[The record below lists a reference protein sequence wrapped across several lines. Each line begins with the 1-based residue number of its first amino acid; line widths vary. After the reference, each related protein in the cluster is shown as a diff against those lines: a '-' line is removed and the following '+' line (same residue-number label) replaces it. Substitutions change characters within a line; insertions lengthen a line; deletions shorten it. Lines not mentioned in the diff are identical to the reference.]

1 MTQLAIFKLKLG
13 ALGMSNK
20 TINPFEMVVSQI
32 DAVCDRLNIEDVY
45 RLRLERC
52 ERELTVNFPVKMDDG
67 TVKLFTGFRIQHND
81 TRGPAKGGIRY
92 HPDVTLD
99 ETRALAAWMTL
110 KAAVANIPY
119 GGAKGAVICNPKLMS
134 QTELERLT
142 RRYTAEISILIGPES
157 DIPAPDVGTNPQIM
171 AWIMDTYS
179 MTKGYS
185 IPAVVTGKPIE
196 IGGSKG
202 RFEATGRGCMISANL
217 AARQKRMSLDGAT
230 VVVQGVGNVGSAAA
244 KLLVR
249 EGCRVIA
256 VSDSK
261 GGVHNS
267 KGLDMESLLNYK
279 KETGSVVD
287 FNGADTITNVELL
300 ALTCDILIPAA
311 IECQITASNAAQV
324 KAKIVVEGAN
334 GPTTPEAD
342 KILHDNGVLVI
353 PDVLANTGGVIVSY
367 FEWVQNLEFFFWDEE
382 EINGR
387 LQKIMTNAFAE
398 VSEISKADKTDMRSA
413 AHMLAIKRLV
423 SAMSIR
429 GIYP

>member
-1 MTQLAIFKLKLG
+1 
-13 ALGMSNK
+13 MSAEV
-20 TINPFEMVVSQI
+20 INPFDMVVSQI
-32 DAVCDRLNIEDVY
+32 DAVCHRLNVKDAY
-45 RLRLERC
+45 RLRLEKC
-52 ERELTVNFPVKMDDG
+52 ERELIVNFPVKMDDG
-67 TVKLFTGFRIQHND
+67 TVKVFTGFRIQHND
-81 TRGPAKGGIRY
+81 TRGPAKGGVRY

-134 QTELERLT
+134 QAELERLT
-142 RRYTAEISILIGPES
+142 RRYAAEISILIGPES

-202 RFEATGRGCMISANL
+202 RFEATGRGCTIIANL
-217 AARQKRMSLDGAT
+217 AARQKGMNLDGAA
-230 VVVQGVGNVGSAAA
+230 VAVQGVGNVGSTAAS
-244 KLLVR
+244 LLATR
-249 EGCRVIA
+249 GCRVVA

-261 GGVHNS
+261 GGVYDP
-267 KGLDMESLLNYK
+267 KGLDIQGLLDYK
-279 KETGSVVD
+279 KQTGSVVAFD
-287 FNGADTITNVELL
+287 GAETITNADLL
-300 ALTCDILIPAA
+300 ALPCDILIPAA
-311 IECQITASNAAQV
+311 MECQITASNAAQV
-324 KAKIVVEGAN
+324 KARLLVEGAN

-342 KILHDNGVLVI
+342 EILRDKGVLVI
-353 PDVLANTGGVIVSY
+353 PDILANTGGVIVSY
-367 FEWVQNLEFFFWDEE
+367 FEWVQDIASFFWDEE
-382 EINGR
+382 EINNKLER
-387 LQKIMTNAFAE
+387 IITNAFAE
-398 VSEISKADKTDMRSA
+398 VSDISQAEKTDMRIA
-413 AHMLAIKRLV
+413 AHILAIRRLV

>member
-1 MTQLAIFKLKLG
+1 
-13 ALGMSNK
+13 MSAEV
-20 TINPFEMVVSQI
+20 INPFEMVVSQI
-32 DAVCDRLNIEDVY
+32 DAVCHRLNVKDAY
-45 RLRLERC
+45 RLRLEKC
-52 ERELTVNFPVKMDDG
+52 ERELIVNFPVKMDDG
-67 TVKLFTGFRIQHND
+67 TVKVFTGFRIQHND
-81 TRGPAKGGIRY
+81 TRGPAKGGVRY

-134 QTELERLT
+134 QAELERLT
-142 RRYTAEISILIGPES
+142 RRYAAEISILIGPES

-202 RFEATGRGCMISANL
+202 RFEATGRGCTIIANL
-217 AARQKRMSLDGAT
+217 AARQKGMNLDGAA
-230 VVVQGVGNVGSAAA
+230 VAVQGVGNVGSTAAS
-244 KLLVR
+244 LLATR
-249 EGCRVIA
+249 GCRVVA

-261 GGVHNS
+261 GGVYDP
-267 KGLDMESLLNYK
+267 KGLDIRGLLDYK
-279 KETGSVVD
+279 KQTGSVVAFD
-287 FNGADTITNVELL
+287 GAETITNADLL
-300 ALTCDILIPAA
+300 AVPCDILIPAA
-311 IECQITASNAAQV
+311 MECQITASNAAQV
-324 KAKIVVEGAN
+324 KARILVEGAN

-342 KILHDNGVLVI
+342 EILRDKGVLVI
-353 PDVLANTGGVIVSY
+353 PDILANTGGVIVSY
-367 FEWVQNLEFFFWDEE
+367 FEWVQDIASFFWDEE
-382 EINGR
+382 EINNKLER
-387 LQKIMTNAFAE
+387 IITNAFAE
-398 VSEISKADKTDMRSA
+398 VSDISQAEKTDMRIA
-413 AHMLAIKRLV
+413 AHILAIRRLV

>member
-1 MTQLAIFKLKLG
+1 
-13 ALGMSNK
+13 MS
-20 TINPFEMVVSQI
+20 TEVINPFEMVVSQI
-32 DAVCDRLNIEDVY
+32 DAVCHRLNVKDAY
-45 RLRLERC
+45 RLRLEKC
-52 ERELTVNFPVKMDDG
+52 ERELIVNFPVKMDDG
-67 TVKLFTGFRIQHND
+67 TVKVFTGFRIQHND
-81 TRGPAKGGIRY
+81 TRGPAKGGVRY

-134 QTELERLT
+134 QAELERLT
-142 RRYTAEISILIGPES
+142 RRYAAEISILIGPES

-202 RFEATGRGCMISANL
+202 RFEATGRGCTIIANL
-217 AARQKRMSLDGAT
+217 AARQKGMNLDGAA
-230 VVVQGVGNVGSAAA
+230 VAVQGVGNVGSTAAS
-244 KLLVR
+244 LLATR
-249 EGCRVIA
+249 GCRVVA

-261 GGVHNS
+261 GGVYDP
-267 KGLDMESLLNYK
+267 KGLDIRGLLDYK
-279 KETGSVVD
+279 KQTGSVVAFD
-287 FNGADTITNVELL
+287 GAETITNADLL
-300 ALTCDILIPAA
+300 AVPCDILIPAA
-311 IECQITASNAAQV
+311 MECQITASNAAQV
-324 KAKIVVEGAN
+324 KARILVEGAN

-342 KILHDNGVLVI
+342 EILRDKGVLVI
-353 PDVLANTGGVIVSY
+353 PDILANTGGVIVSY
-367 FEWVQNLEFFFWDEE
+367 FEWVQDIASFFWDEE
-382 EINGR
+382 EINNKLER
-387 LQKIMTNAFAE
+387 IITNAFAE
-398 VSEISKADKTDMRSA
+398 VSDISQADKTDMRIA
-413 AHMLAIKRLV
+413 AHILAIRRLV

>member
-1 MTQLAIFKLKLG
+1 MTQLATLGSKLERP
-13 ALGMSNK
+13 GMSTE
-20 TINPFEMVVSQI
+20 TINPFEMAVSQI
-32 DAVCDRLNIEDVY
+32 DAVCDRLNVEDVY
-45 RLRLERC
+45 RLRLEKC
-52 ERELTVNFPVKMDDG
+52 ERELIVNFPVKMDDG
-67 TVKLFTGFRIQHND
+67 TVEVFTGFRIQHND

-142 RRYTAEISILIGPES
+142 RRYAAEISILIGPEN

-202 RFEATGRGCMISANL
+202 RFEATGRGCVIIANL
-217 AARQKRMSLDGAT
+217 AARQKGISLEGAT
-230 VVVQGVGNVGSAAA
+230 VAVQGAGNVGGIAA
-244 KLLVR
+244 KLLATK
-249 EGCRVIA
+249 GCRVIA

-261 GGVHNS
+261 GGVYNP
-267 KGLDMESLLNYK
+267 KGLDMQGLLDYK
-279 KETGSVVD
+279 KQTGSVAA
-287 FNGADTITNVELL
+287 FNGAETITNAELL
-300 ALTCDILIPAA
+300 ALPCDILIPAA
-311 IECQITASNAAQV
+311 IECQVTASNAAQV
-324 KAKIVVEGAN
+324 KARILVEGAN

-342 KILHDNGVLVI
+342 EILYHNGVLVI
-353 PDVLANTGGVIVSY
+353 PDILANTGGVIVSY
-367 FEWVQNLEFFFWDEE
+367 FEWVQNIESFFWDEE
-382 EINGR
+382 EVNSKLER
-387 LQKIMTNAFAE
+387 IMTNAFAE
-398 VSEISKADKTDMRSA
+398 VSEISKAEKTDMRNA
-413 AHMLAIKRLV
+413 AHTLAIRRLV

>member
-1 MTQLAIFKLKLG
+1 
-13 ALGMSNK
+13 MSTK

-217 AARQKRMSLDGAT
+217 AAKQKGMSLDGAT
-230 VVVQGVGNVGSAAA
+230 VVVQGVGNVGSAAT

-261 GGVHNS
+261 GGVHNL
-267 KGLDMESLLNYK
+267 KGLDMEGLLNYK
-279 KETGSVVD
+279 KETGSVIG
-287 FNGADTITNVELL
+287 FKGAETITNAELL
-300 ALTCDILIPAA
+300 ALTCDILVPAA
-311 IECQITASNAAQV
+311 MECQITASNAAQV

-342 KILHDNGVLVI
+342 KILHNNGVLVI
-353 PDVLANTGGVIVSY
+353 PDVLANIGGVIVSY
-367 FEWVQNLEFFFWDEE
+367 FEWVQNIESFFWDEE
-382 EINGR
+382 EINGK

-398 VSEISKADKTDMRSA
+398 VLEISKAAKTDMRSA

>member
-1 MTQLAIFKLKLG
+1 MNT
-13 ALGMSNK
+13 
-20 TINPFEMVVSQI
+20 TTVNPFEMVVSQI
-32 DAVCDRLNIEDVY
+32 DAVCEQLNIEEVY
-45 RLRLERC
+45 RLRLEKC
-52 ERELTVNFPVKMDDG
+52 ERELIVNFPVKMDDG
-67 TVKLFTGFRIQHND
+67 TAKVLTGFRIQHND

-99 ETRALAAWMTL
+99 ETKALAAWMTL

-142 RRYTAEISILIGPES
+142 RRYAAEISILIGPES

-202 RFEATGRGCMISANL
+202 RFEATGRGCMISTNL
-217 AARQKRMSLDGAT
+217 AAKQKHMDLNGAT
-230 VVVQGVGNVGSAAA
+230 VAVQGIGNVGSSTA
-244 KLLVR
+244 KLLAR

-261 GGVHNS
+261 NGVHNS
-267 KGLDMESLLNYK
+267 KDLDIESLLNYK
-279 KETGSVVD
+279 KETGSVLG
-287 FNGADTITNVELL
+287 FNGADTITNAELL
-300 ALTCDILIPAA
+300 ALTCDILVPAA
-311 IECQITASNAAQV
+311 MECQITASNAAQV
-324 KAKIVVEGAN
+324 KAKIIVEGAN

-353 PDVLANTGGVIVSY
+353 PDVLANIGGVVVSY
-367 FEWVQNLEFFFWDEE
+367 FEWVQNIESFFWDEE
-382 EINGR
+382 EVNAK

-398 VSEISKADKTDMRSA
+398 VLEISKAEKTDMRSA
-413 AHMLAIKRLV
+413 AHMLAIRRLV

>member
-13 ALGMSNK
+13 ALGMSTK

-45 RLRLERC
+45 RLRLEKC

-110 KAAVANIPY
+110 KTAVANIPY

-142 RRYTAEISILIGPES
+142 RRYAAEISILIGPES

-202 RFEATGRGCMISANL
+202 RFEATGRGCMISASL
-217 AARQKRMSLDGAT
+217 AAKQRHMSLDGAT
-230 VVVQGVGNVGSAAA
+230 AAVQGVGNVGSAAA
-244 KLLVR
+244 KLLAR

-261 GGVHNS
+261 GGVYNS
-267 KGLDMESLLNYK
+267 KGLDMESLLSYK
-279 KETGSVVD
+279 KETGSIIG
-287 FNGADTITNVELL
+287 FKGAETITNAELL
-300 ALTCDILIPAA
+300 AITCDILVPAA
-311 IECQITASNAAQV
+311 IEYQITASNAAQV

-342 KILHDNGVLVI
+342 KILYDNGVLVI
-353 PDVLANTGGVIVSY
+353 PDVLANIGGVIVSY
-367 FEWVQNLEFFFWDEE
+367 FEWVQNIESFFWDEE
-382 EINGR
+382 EINNR
-387 LQKIMTNAFAE
+387 LQKIITNAFAE
-398 VSEISKADKTDMRSA
+398 VLEISKAEKTDIRSA

>member
-1 MTQLAIFKLKLG
+1 
-13 ALGMSNK
+13 MSTK

-217 AARQKRMSLDGAT
+217 ATKQKGMSLDGAT
-230 VVVQGVGNVGSAAA
+230 VAVQGVGNVGSAAA
-244 KLLVR
+244 KLLAR

-279 KETGSVVD
+279 KETGSV
-287 FNGADTITNVELL
+287 
-300 ALTCDILIPAA
+300 
-311 IECQITASNAAQV
+311 
-324 KAKIVVEGAN
+324 KI
-334 GPTTPEAD
+334 
-342 KILHDNGVLVI
+342 
-353 PDVLANTGGVIVSY
+353 
-367 FEWVQNLEFFFWDEE
+367 
-382 EINGR
+382 GR
-387 LQKIMTNAFAE
+387 
-398 VSEISKADKTDMRSA
+398 
-413 AHMLAIKRLV
+413 AHV
-423 SAMSIR
+423 
-429 GIYP
+429 

>member
-1 MTQLAIFKLKLG
+1 
-13 ALGMSNK
+13 MSTK

-67 TVKLFTGFRIQHND
+67 TAKLFTGFRIQHND

-217 AARQKRMSLDGAT
+217 AAKQKRMSLDGAT

-256 VSDSK
+256 ISDSK

-267 KGLDMESLLNYK
+267 KGLDIESLLNYR
-279 KETGSVVD
+279 KETGSVIG
-287 FNGADTITNVELL
+287 FKGAETITNAELL
-300 ALTCDILIPAA
+300 ALTCDILVPAA

-398 VSEISKADKTDMRSA
+398 VSEISKAEKTDMRSA
-413 AHMLAIKRLV
+413 AHMLAIERLV